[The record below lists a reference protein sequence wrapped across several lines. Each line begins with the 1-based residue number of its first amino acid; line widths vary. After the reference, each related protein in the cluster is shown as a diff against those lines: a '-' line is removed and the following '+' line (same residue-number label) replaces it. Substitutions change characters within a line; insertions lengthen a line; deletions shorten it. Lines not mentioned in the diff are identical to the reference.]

1 MQKIDLKL
9 NFSTILGILFFV
21 LIFFAILFKDSVF
34 GFIDSQGN
42 PDAIANSQKVAKDTA
57 DLLLAVENISL
68 DTSILSNPYLQN
80 LTRLP
85 DFPIDAKTLSNFG
98 KANLFLGG
106 FIVVPDTATS
116 SVGGVVYSNQRELN
130 NGNSLRPVRPTTTT
144 RTTNQR

>member
-34 GFIDSQGN
+34 EFISSQGN
-42 PDAIANSQKVAKDTA
+42 SDAIENSQKVAKDTA
-57 DLLLAVENISL
+57 DLLLSVEKISL
-68 DTSILSNPYLQN
+68 DTSILSTPYLQN
-80 LTRLP
+80 LTHLP

-98 KANLFLGG
+98 KANPFLGG

-130 NGNSLRPVRPTTTT
+130 NGNSLRSVRPTTT